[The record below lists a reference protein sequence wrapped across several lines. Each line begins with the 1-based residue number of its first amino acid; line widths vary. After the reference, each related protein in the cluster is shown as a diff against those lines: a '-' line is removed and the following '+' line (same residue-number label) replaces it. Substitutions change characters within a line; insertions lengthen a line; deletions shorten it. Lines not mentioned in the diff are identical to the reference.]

1 MMGPHY
7 VVVCRGPHC
16 RERGALPLRRRLVEL
31 LRGES
36 ATRLVGYQCFGQCE
50 SGPNVVFFPEGEWYG
65 GLVGTQDA
73 QRVADHAILG
83 RPLDSGQ
90 LNLPEPERSEHLRNI
105 AELVS
110 TLERDRHR
118 PRRWWWP
125 F

>member
-1 MMGPHY
+1 MTGPHY
-7 VVVCRGPHC
+7 VVVCRGPNC
-16 RERGALPLRRRLVEL
+16 RERGALPLRKRLVEL

-36 ATRLVGYQCFGQCE
+36 SARLVGYQCFGQCE
-50 SGPNVVFFPEGEWYG
+50 SGPNVAFFPEGEWYG
-65 GLVGTQDA
+65 GLAGAQDA
-73 QRVADHAILG
+73 QRVADYAILG
-83 RPLDSGQ
+83 RPLDSGP
-90 LNLPEPERSEHLRNI
+90 LTLPEPERSEHLRNI